1 MSIKT
6 DTFEVKHPSGALLRI
21 EGAVI
26 DDAGFAVRIE
36 CPDGELTGYRFAPL
50 PTTAIAYRTDAQN
63 HEELLR
69 VAFNTFYDYL
79 CVKKRLSLCEEILR
93 DCDLPTE
100 DANISASCIANWDI
114 TGLNLLCYVEKTR
127 EALAE
132 QRLNARLRMRRLPK
146 LDIATFRHYVEMAR
160 KAINEKEDE

>member
-1 MSIKT
+1 MSITVDK
-6 DTFEVKHPSGALLRI
+6 FEAKHPSGALLRI

-26 DDAGFAVRIE
+26 DDAGFAVRVK

-50 PTTAIAYRTDAQN
+50 PTTATAYRTDAQN

-69 VAFNTFYDYL
+69 VAFDTFYDYL

-93 DCDLPTE
+93 NCARPEEENLSQD
-100 DANISASCIANWDI
+100 CIANWD
-114 TGLNLLCYVEKTR
+114 TTVLNLQCYVEKTR

-132 QRLNARLRMRRLPK
+132 RRLHARLRMRRLPK
-146 LDIATFRHYVEMAR
+146 LDLATFRHYVEMAR
-160 KAINEKEDE
+160 KAPNEKEDE

>member
-6 DTFEVKHPSGALLRI
+6 DKFEAKHPSGALLRI

-26 DDAGFAVRIE
+26 DDAGFAVRVK

-50 PTTAIAYRTDAQN
+50 PTTATAYRTDAQN

-69 VAFNTFYDYL
+69 VAFDTFYDYL

-93 DCDLPTE
+93 NCARPEEENLSQD
-100 DANISASCIANWDI
+100 CIANWDT
-114 TGLNLLCYVEKTR
+114 TGLNLQCYVAKTR
-127 EALAE
+127 RALAE
-132 QRLNARLRMRRLPK
+132 QRLLARLRMRRLPK
-146 LDIATFRHYVEMAR
+146 LDLDTFRHYVEMAR
-160 KAINEKEDE
+160 KAPNEKEDE

>member
-6 DTFEVKHPSGALLRI
+6 DKFEAKHPSGALLRI

-26 DDAGFAVRIE
+26 DDAGFAVRVK

-50 PTTAIAYRTDAQN
+50 PTTATAYRTDAQN

-69 VAFNTFYDYL
+69 VAFDTFYDYL

-93 DCDLPTE
+93 NCARPEEENLSQD
-100 DANISASCIANWDI
+100 CIANWD
-114 TGLNLLCYVEKTR
+114 TTVLNLQCYVAKTR
-127 EALAE
+127 RALAE
-132 QRLNARLRMRRLPK
+132 RRLHARLRMRRLPK
-146 LDIATFRHYVEMAR
+146 LDLATFRHYVEMAR
-160 KAINEKEDE
+160 KAPNEKEDE

>member
-6 DTFEVKHPSGALLRI
+6 DKFEAKHPSGALLRI

-26 DDAGFAVRIE
+26 DDAGFAVRVK

-50 PTTAIAYRTDAQN
+50 PTTATAYRTDAQN

-69 VAFNTFYDYL
+69 VAFDTFYDYL

-93 DCDLPTE
+93 NCARPEEENLSQD
-100 DANISASCIANWDI
+100 CIANWD
-114 TGLNLLCYVEKTR
+114 TTVLNLQCYVAKTR
-127 EALAE
+127 RALAE
-132 QRLNARLRMRRLPK
+132 QRLLARLRMRRLPK
-146 LDIATFRHYVEMAR
+146 LDLDTFRHYVEMAR
-160 KAINEKEDE
+160 KATNEMGDE